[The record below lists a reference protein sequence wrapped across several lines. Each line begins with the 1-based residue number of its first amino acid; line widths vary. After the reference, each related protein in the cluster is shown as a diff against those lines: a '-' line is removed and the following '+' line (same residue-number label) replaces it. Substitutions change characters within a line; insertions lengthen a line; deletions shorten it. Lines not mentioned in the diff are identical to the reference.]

1 MTEIASL
8 VSLLTALTQPDTN
21 TIRQAEAALKPILKN
36 PACMNP
42 LWQIIADTNQ
52 PIAVRHVGAI
62 ILRKRLV
69 AHYSTS
75 FDDATKLQWQNN
87 VLNALAHEA
96 ERPVRSGL
104 VGVAAALA
112 QVEQAASPPFL
123 QFLTAAANET
133 QNPAARELCFL
144 LLLEMTDTVGLHWK
158 EHIPSLLQLFTHVLN
173 NPNESTAVH
182 KAAVQAIGQLMAFWA
197 DEPEIESMAPLLPM
211 LLQVAGRSVS
221 GANNATIDDDFLST
235 VLDVLYELAYSPAP
249 CLLQYMPIT
258 VEFSLQ
264 CLVTQQL
271 ELRVRD
277 AAALVIATTAEAKPK
292 PFGRHEALLGA
303 VLDALFQLVQN
314 SNDSAAGALFESN
327 PAWKADLDDA
337 NNEDLDDGEGGLD
350 SPTETSMAQG
360 TLDMIA
366 CEVPKKFVWPACLKR
381 CLERLASSDG
391 SARKAGIACLGV
403 IAEGCTEPLTAALPD
418 VMPRVFA
425 AAQDPEPQ
433 VRECACFCLGQISEH
448 CQPDILHYSPQIL
461 PIVFGLLDDNNVAV
475 QATSCYVLEMFCER
489 LEPEAVRPVLDSLVR
504 KLAHMLEVTNKRS
517 VQEMAVAALAATA
530 VAAEEEFTP
539 YVQGVASLME
549 KLIQLQDP
557 NLYSLRGRA
566 LECMGHMAIA
576 VGRDTFRP
584 YFEAT
589 MRSALEGLTLNPDT
603 STDLQE
609 FAYAVF
615 ANLAKVMKDE
625 FVPALPELVP
635 HLLKVIEM
643 DEGQIE
649 QADPEE
655 GKDGGLAIGLDD
667 SDDEGDEN
675 DGQYV
680 LHVRTALLEVKK
692 GAITALG
699 EMAAHTGT
707 NFCPHL
713 EQCMQVLQKAA
724 NNWHPLIKTEAADA
738 LTSMIMPSIAAYHN
752 GDLQWT
758 KADAVG
764 ASAASPLSPHTAALA
779 QAVLTEE
786 LALMKDEEKSTVGK
800 ACEAVQTVIELC
812 GPHSLSPV
820 LNDALSNTFDL
831 LSRSAPC
838 QIADEMYGEGPVG
851 DDDDEDHDA
860 FMQAACDLVG
870 AYCRVMGSHFAQYV
884 PQFLP
889 CICEFAKPSRPA
901 SDRSMAVGCLSEIA
915 QEINSPTTL
924 ADHWQTV
931 FLPAILNGLKDEDFN
946 VRRNSAF
953 CAGLC
958 CENLA
963 KAKQQQTQPPLS
975 VDVVNDYPTI
985 LQLLGQ
991 NFGLEDPSGGANDGF
1006 LACVDNSA
1014 AAVARMIMASPEHV
1028 PLEQV
1033 FPVFLRALPLN
1044 VDMTENTTVYQCLT
1058 GLLQMNHPQA
1068 LAQREEIRRILTE
1081 ATHESSKVD
1090 AETKG
1095 MLLQALQGLQQ

>member
-1 MTEIASL
+1 MTDVATL

-21 TIRQAEAALKPILKN
+21 TIRQAESALKPILKN
-36 PACMNP
+36 PACMTP

-62 ILRKRLV
+62 ILRKRLTG
-69 AHYSTS
+69 HYSTA
-75 FDDATKLQWQNN
+75 FDDATKLQWQHS
-87 VLNALAHEA
+87 VLNALAHEK
-96 ERPVRSGL
+96 ERPVRAGL

-112 QVEQAASPPFL
+112 QVEQTASPPFL

-144 LLLEMTDTVGLHWK
+144 LLSEMTDTVGLHWK
-158 EHIPSLLQLFTHVLN
+158 EHIPSLLQFFTHVLSN
-173 NPNESTAVH
+173 QNESTAVH

-211 LLQVAGRSVS
+211 LLQVAGRAVS
-221 GANNATIDDDFLST
+221 NNNIDDDFLST

-292 PFGRHEALLGA
+292 AFGRHEALLGA

-327 PAWKADLDDA
+327 PAWKADLDDH
-337 NNEDLDDGEGGLD
+337 NNDSIDEDNGGLD

-381 CLERLASSDG
+381 CLERLSSNDAN
-391 SARKAGIACLGV
+391 ARKAGIACLGV
-403 IAEGCTEPLTAALPD
+403 IAEGCTEPLTAALHE

-448 CQPDILHYSPQIL
+448 CQPDILQYSHQIL

-504 KLAHMLEVTNKRS
+504 KLASMLEVTTKRS

-549 KLIQLQDP
+549 KLIILQDP

-589 MRSALEGLTLNPDT
+589 MRSALEGLTLTPDS

-643 DEGQIE
+643 DEGQVE
-649 QADPEE
+649 QAESEGD
-655 GKDGGLAIGLDD
+655 GKDGGLAIGLED
-667 SDDEGDEN
+667 SDDEDDEN
-675 DGQYV
+675 GGQYV

-713 EQCMQVLQKAA
+713 EQCMQVLRKAA
-724 NNWHPLIKTEAADA
+724 GNWHPLIKAEAADA
-738 LTSMIMPSIAAYHN
+738 LTSMILPSIAAYHN
-752 GDLQWT
+752 GKLEWV
-758 KADAVG
+758 KADEDPNG
-764 ASAASPLSPHTAALA
+764 NNNNPLSPHTAALA

-786 LALMKDEEKSTVGK
+786 IALMADEDKTTVGK

-812 GPHSLSPV
+812 GPHALSPV
-820 LNDALSNTFDL
+820 LNDALSNTYDL
-831 LSRSAPC
+831 LSRNAPC
-838 QIADEMYGEGPVG
+838 QTADDLYDEGAVA
-851 DDDDEDHDA
+851 DDDDDDHDA
-860 FMQAACDLVG
+860 FMQAACDLIG

-915 QEINSPTTL
+915 QEINSPGLL
-924 ADHWQTV
+924 AENWHTV
-931 FLPAILNGLKDEDFN
+931 FLPAILNGLNDEDFN
-946 VRRNSAF
+946 VRRNTAF

-958 CENLA
+958 CENLTN
-963 KAKQQQTQPPLS
+963 KPGRPTVS
-975 VDVVNDYPTI
+975 VDVTKDYPSI

-991 NFGLEDPSGGANDGF
+991 NFGLEDPTGGVSSEAF

-1014 AAVARMIMASPEHV
+1014 AAVARMIMASPESV
-1028 PLEQV
+1028 PLDQV
-1033 FPVFLRALPLN
+1033 FPVFLRALPLKM
-1044 VDMTENTTVYQCLT
+1044 DMTENTTVYQCLT
-1058 GLLQMNHPQA
+1058 GMLQMNHPLA
-1068 LAQREEIRRILTE
+1068 LANREEIRRILTE

-1090 AETKG
+1090 DETKG
-1095 MLLQALQGLQQ
+1095 MLMQALQGLQ

>member
-1 MTEIASL
+1 MTDVNTL

-36 PACMNP
+36 PACMTL
-42 LWQIIADTNQ
+42 LWQVIADAQQ

-62 ILRKRLV
+62 ILRKRLTG
-69 AHYSTS
+69 HYSTS
-75 FDDATKLQWQNN
+75 FDVATKLQWQHN
-87 VLNALAHEA
+87 VLNALAQES

-112 QVEQAASPPFL
+112 QVEQEASPPFL

-144 LLLEMTDTVGLHWK
+144 LLLEMTETVGMHWK
-158 EHIPSLLQLFTHVLN
+158 KHIPSLLQLFTHVLN
-173 NPNESTAVH
+173 NPHEPTAVH

-221 GANNATIDDDFLST
+221 GNSNNNNNNNSHVVDDDFMST
-235 VLDVLYELAYSPAP
+235 VLDVLYELAFSPAP
-249 CLLQYMPIT
+249 SLLQYIPIT

-264 CLVTQQL
+264 CLVTDQL

-277 AAALVIATTAEAKPK
+277 AAALVIATTAEAKSK
-292 PFGRHEALLGA
+292 TFGRHEALLGA
-303 VLDALFQLVQN
+303 VLDALFALVQN

-327 PAWKADLDDA
+327 PAWKADLDDG
-337 NNEDLDDGEGGLD
+337 NNDDLDDGDGGLD
-350 SPTETSMAQG
+350 NPTETSMAQG

-381 CLERLASSDG
+381 CMDRLASSDPN
-391 SARKAGIACLGV
+391 ARKAGIACLGV
-403 IAEGCTEPLTAALPD
+403 IAEGCTEPLTAALQD

-425 AAQDPEPQ
+425 AAQDTEPQ

-448 CQPDILHYSPQIL
+448 CQPDILQYSPQIL
-461 PIVFGLLDDNNVAV
+461 PIVFQLLDDNNVAV

-504 KLAHMLEVTNKRS
+504 KLANMLEATTKRS

-539 YVQGVASLME
+539 YVSGVASLMA
-549 KLIQLQDP
+549 KLMQLHDP

-576 VGRDTFRP
+576 VGRDNFRP
-584 YFEAT
+584 YFTQT
-589 MRSALEGLTLNPDT
+589 MQSAMEGLTLNVET

-615 ANLAKVMKDE
+615 ANLAKVMKEE
-625 FVPALPELVP
+625 FAPALPELVP
-635 HLLKVIEM
+635 HLLKVIDM

-649 QADPEE
+649 EAEPEE

-675 DGQYV
+675 GGQYV

-699 EMAAHTGT
+699 EMGAHTGT
-707 NFCPHL
+707 SFCPHL
-713 EQCMQVLQKAA
+713 EACMQVLQKAA
-724 NNWHPLIKTEAADA
+724 GNWHPLIKAEVADA
-738 LTSMIMPSIAAYHN
+738 LTSMILPSIAAYHN
-752 GDLQWT
+752 GELQWS
-758 KADAVG
+758 KADAPG
-764 ASAASPLSPHTAALA
+764 NTNPLSPHTAALA
-779 QAVLTEE
+779 QAILTQEI
-786 LALMKDEEKSTVGK
+786 ALMKDEDKTTVGK
-800 ACEAVQTVIELC
+800 ACESVQTVIELC
-812 GPHSLSPV
+812 GPHALTPV
-820 LNDALSNTFDL
+820 LPDALSNTFDL
-831 LSRSAPC
+831 LSRNAPC
-838 QIADEMYGEGPVG
+838 QVDEMYGG
-851 DDDDEDHDA
+851 DGAAPDEDDEDHDA

-870 AYCRVMGSHFAQYV
+870 SYCRVLGSQYVQFV

-889 CICEFAKPSRPA
+889 PICEYAKPSRPA

-915 QEINSPTTL
+915 QELNSPVTL
-924 ADHWQTV
+924 AEHWQSV
-931 FLPAILNGLKDEDFN
+931 FCRLF
-946 VRRNSAF
+946 
-953 CAGLC
+953 
-958 CENLA
+958 
-963 KAKQQQTQPPLS
+963 
-975 VDVVNDYPTI
+975 
-985 LQLLGQ
+985 
-991 NFGLEDPSGGANDGF
+991 
-1006 LACVDNSA
+1006 
-1014 AAVARMIMASPEHV
+1014 
-1028 PLEQV
+1028 
-1033 FPVFLRALPLN
+1033 
-1044 VDMTENTTVYQCLT
+1044 
-1058 GLLQMNHPQA
+1058 
-1068 LAQREEIRRILTE
+1068 
-1081 ATHESSKVD
+1081 
-1090 AETKG
+1090 
-1095 MLLQALQGLQQ
+1095 